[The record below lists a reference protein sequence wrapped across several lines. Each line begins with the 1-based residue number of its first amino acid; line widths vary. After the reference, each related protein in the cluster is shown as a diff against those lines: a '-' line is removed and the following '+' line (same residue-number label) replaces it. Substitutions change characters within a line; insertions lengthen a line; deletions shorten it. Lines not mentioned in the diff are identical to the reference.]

1 MATNYGCVISWLA
14 FAHMCPEMIS
24 EDCCLVLNKNTEI
37 YKIIN
42 WEYIK
47 NNKLFEEEYDIFIK
61 YNQLTESEI

>member
-14 FAHMCPEMIS
+14 FAQLCPEMIS
-24 EDCCLVLNKNTEI
+24 EDCCLVLNKNTDI

-47 NNKLFEEEYDIFIK
+47 TNKLFEEEYDIFIK
-61 YNQLTESEI
+61 YNKLEETII